1 MELKTNTTGSERVV
15 CSAFR
20 WSHAL
25 LVIVHVVRDPVGGN
39 MWRQESA
46 AEGTSKGL
54 RSIRSAIA
62 GIISAEDGSYVSVNG

>member
-1 MELKTNTTGSERVV
+1 MELKTNTSERVV

-25 LVIVHVVRDPVGGN
+25 LVIVHVVRDPVGGT
-39 MWRQESA
+39 MWRQGSA

-54 RSIRSAIA
+54 RFIRSAIA